1 MQWLAQSLAMGDQ
14 RINAAFVGVVVVL
27 LSLLVHH
34 SQSAQPQMSYP
45 NVTSAELSAAS
56 VTLAKGLP
64 DSVFFGPH
72 PVFIESVQSY
82 WAMQER
88 DIVPQCIVRPRNAR
102 EVATAIGIIKRDYDL
117 RTRRGDLPSPFA
129 IRSGGHSPI
138 PGAANTNRGIVIDLR
153 LLNQVVPSRDGLS
166 VVIGSG
172 ARWLDVSSALDSKSL
187 AVAGGRNS
195 AVGVGGL
202 TLGGGISF
210 FSPRVGFVCNNI
222 LSYEIV
228 LADGTIATASESSNP
243 GLWRA
248 LKGGSNNFGVVTS
261 FVARSFP
268 STSIWSGFLYM
279 TGSKAKQVIDAFHE
293 FNQAKSGIYDEYAGG
308 PLVCF
313 SFLQK
318 LGINVVSTHL
328 AYTKPFQVYWQI
340 MEYGQDTFSHQRD
353 RRVGQTQSTWVAV
366 RVALL
371 PAWVIFPADSLY
383 RDLFF
388 TTTVKNDH
396 ATLMETYA
404 AYKQGAEAMRRV
416 KGMIWTLTLQP
427 LLPAMMRKGQPDSQG
442 LGTRT
447 EPLVIVLF
455 TVVWKDTADDELVD
469 RTTRGII
476 RHIDQYAASR
486 GTADLYRYLNDC
498 ASWQRPFDGYGAE
511 NKRFLQNMSRVYDP
525 NGLFQRACVGGFKLD
540 MDRALLL
547 QSDIANAI
555 RQSTNSDTGSQS

>member
-1 MQWLAQSLAMGDQ
+1 MVDQ
-14 RINAAFVGVVVVL
+14 RITAAFVGVVVVL

-34 SQSAQPQMSYP
+34 SRRAQPQMSYP
-45 NVTSAELSAAS
+45 NVTSAGLSEAS
-56 VTLAKGLP
+56 ATLAQALP
-64 DSVFFGPH
+64 ESVFFGPH

-88 DIVPQCIVRPRNAR
+88 DIVPQCIFRPRNAR
-102 EVATAIGIIKRDYDL
+102 EVATAIGIIKLDYDL

-129 IRSGGHSPI
+129 IRSGGHSPN
-138 PGAANTNRGIVIDLR
+138 PGAANTNSGIVIDLR
-153 LLNQVVPSRDGLS
+153 LLNQITPSRDGLS

-210 FSPRVGFVCNNI
+210 FSPRLGFVCNNI

-228 LADGTIATASESSNP
+228 LADGSVATASESTNP

-279 TGSKAKQVIDAFHE
+279 TGSKANQVIDAFHE
-293 FNQAKSGIYDEYAGG
+293 FNQAKPGIYDEYAGG

-313 SFLQK
+313 SYLQT
-318 LGINVVSTHL
+318 LGINVISTHL
-328 AYTKPFQVYWQI
+328 AYTRPVSWPACWAGFKSIGRLWSTVKIRSLTSATDELGKLSPP
-340 MEYGQDTFSHQRD
+340 GLRD
-353 RRVGQTQSTWVAV
+353 S
-366 RVALL
+366 
-371 PAWVIFPADSLY
+371 
-383 RDLFF
+383 FF

-404 AYKQGAEAMRRV
+404 TYKQGAEVMRHV
-416 KGMIWTLTLQP
+416 KGMTWTLALQP
-427 LLPAMMRKGQPDSQG
+427 LLPAMMRRGQPDSQG

-469 RTTRGII
+469 RTARGII
-476 RHIDQYAASR
+476 RHIDEYAASR
-486 GTADLYRYLNDC
+486 GAADMYRYLNDC

-511 NKRFLQNMSRVYDP
+511 NKRFLQDMSRIYDP
-525 NGLFQRACVGGFKLD
+525 NGLFQRACLGGFKLD
-540 MDRALLL
+540 MDHALLL
-547 QSDIANAI
+547 QSDITKA
-555 RQSTNSDTGSQS
+555 